1 MAKRNRR
8 KLPAPTQPAT
18 DLAQEQVS
26 IQPLTASPRDLYGPA
41 PDPSREEIPLQT
53 YREMMV
59 DAEVSASVRLLAQK
73 VAADEPIITP
83 AKDEARQDL
92 ADEIAAFVAL
102 QIKNVD
108 VKDLCES
115 FITDALSEGYKIAEQ
130 TFVVIETG
138 PHANKAGLHSLRLL
152 DVEDVSFAVDSFWN
166 VVGFRPRRNYT
177 TLLPVEKFVWF
188 APYRKN
194 NDPRGQVWIRSAH
207 TAYNSKQRTRGFY
220 DKFLDHYSIPSVH
233 LQPSPQ
239 AKAQPKY
246 DKNGQVVMANNKP
259 VIVQPDEALLEV
271 GKSFENRKVLVTPHG
286 TTVDLLQVEAQGEA
300 FERALKIDG
309 QEITLAILLQTRA
322 TKEAQHGSKA
332 DSQTGENLLND
343 LVWSLKG
350 KLARTLR
357 KQCLEVL
364 VYLNWGPENV
374 DLTPS
379 LSLGDSDRKD
389 WADDASAVSE
399 LAPHVTDSQWDALTT
414 QVGLPLPLEG
424 EERPRRGSQAPS
436 AEPRTNK
443 ENADDTSM
451 DEE

>member
-1 MAKRNRR
+1 MAKRSRR
-8 KLPAPTQPAT
+8 KLPSETTPAVDLTQDYA
-18 DLAQEQVS
+18 S
-26 IQPLTASPRDLYGPA
+26 NQPLTAVPRFLSGNA
-41 PDPSREEIPLQT
+41 PDPSREEVPLET
-53 YREMMV
+53 YRQMMT
-59 DAEVSASVRLLAQK
+59 DAEVSSAVRLLAQK
-73 VAADEPIITP
+73 VAADDPLLTP
-83 AKDEARQDL
+83 AKPDEESRQAL
-92 ADEIAAFVAL
+92 ADDIAAFLRL
-102 QIKNVD
+102 QLKNVSM
-108 VKDLCES
+108 KDTCES
-115 FITDALSEGYKIAEQ
+115 FITEALHQGYKIAEQ
-130 TFVVIETG
+130 TFEILETG
-138 PHANKAGLHSLRLL
+138 KYANKAALKSLRLL
-152 DVEDVSFAVDSFWN
+152 DIEDVSFAVDQFWN
-166 VVGFRPRRNYT
+166 VIGFRPRRNQ
-177 TLLPVEKFVWF
+177 LEILPPEKFLWF
-188 APYRKN
+188 APYRHN
-194 NDPRGQVWIRSAH
+194 NDPRGSVWIRSAH
-207 TAYNSKQRTRGFY
+207 TAYGSKQRVRGFY

-233 LQPSPQ
+233 LQPSQQ
-239 AKAQPKY
+239 AKAQPKF

-374 DLTPS
+374 NLTPS

-389 WADDASAVSE
+389 WATDASAASE

-414 QVGLPLPLEG
+414 QLGLPLPLDG
-424 EERPRRGSQAPS
+424 EERPKRS
-436 AEPRTNK
+436 ASTARTNS
-443 ENADDTSM
+443 ETAGDIPM